1 MSKGFRKDG
10 RMEVP
15 SGMQVKSVEQD
26 ASSLG
31 RNAWSMALGLVMLC
45 LMSTAAHAQVY
56 LSSIQ
61 GQVTDPTGAV
71 VAGAAIT
78 AENSETH
85 FKTTVTSNQSGSFT
99 LEGLNPGTYTVTF
112 TAPSFKTA
120 TRKNVILTSG
130 QNQEVDFKAAIG
142 SASDTVVVTAENT
155 LLDSGSANIATTLST
170 QEVTDLPNEGRNPY
184 VMATLAAG
192 VINGGSGGYFQ
203 GHSSQYTN
211 PFSGVAVQIAANGNG
226 GHNRLTLDGI
236 PNDPAERLSGP
247 SYTGYVPSPE
257 AVQEVKVSS
266 SIFDAQVGHGNGT
279 VTDTIIRNG
288 TDKFHGAA
296 YYVFQNTYL
305 NANLTQNKATATVT
319 PRGNDQLSQTGIVFD
334 GPVVIPKIYNGRDK
348 TFFMVSFERYQSHAV
363 QNYSTRLPTAA
374 ELNGDFSALCST
386 FDNTGFCT
394 SGIQLYQP
402 NSPVDANGNRTA
414 FFANNNI
421 SSQINAT
428 GKALAALLPSPNI
441 NGVAISAA
449 NYTSFQNSYQSV
461 YPSFIARVDQAIGSK
476 NKLNAI
482 YFQAGLTQA
491 FPFQGFT
498 KGIPP
503 SGYGYQVTRKT
514 KGGSL
519 DDVHQFSSSLVLDSR
534 FGLLFHPF
542 GLVYPGAQGYSLSSI
557 SVGGTFPYNSFPGTS
572 LSDGYAS
579 LAAGAGGQISTDTT
593 GSLEEILTKVIG
605 HHAIK
610 VGFEGNLIRYNV
622 QNPQN
627 GFGAFQFDR
636 RFTQKNSVNVGIGA
650 DPNSGDSFA
659 DELLGYA
666 SSLSYGINASYALQQ
681 IYMAPFLQDD
691 WRVTKKLTVNLGLRY
706 DYESPFTERF
716 NKQVASF
723 CVTCTN
729 PLQGSVAGL
738 TLKGGLQYTNSSNR
752 FPYPRDLN
760 NVQPRV
766 GAAYQLTP
774 TTVLR
779 AGFGIIYFN
788 TLENPVG
795 TGFTQSTSYNNYLS
809 SAPVNSI
816 SNPFP
821 SGVVLPTGSSLGL
834 STAVGQNVSFDDP
847 NHVQPKSAQ
856 YTFNVQQQFPGN
868 FALQVAYVGAKPTR
882 LEVSHN
888 INILP
893 AQYYNQGA
901 AEVNLLNAKVPNPLA
916 GQIPQSTTLNAAQIQ
931 QNLLYLPFPEFG
943 SVTENYSSIG
953 SAPYNAMQIQV
964 SHPMKYHV
972 SFQGNFT
979 WDKIMN
985 HAGYIDNYAAAIG
998 KLQSVQDGSP
1008 TVFGNIYGT
1017 IALPK
1022 FLKQPAYER
1031 LTLGGWQLNSVIR
1044 MSNGSLIGAPGSV
1057 DIIGDYHQPG
1067 ANLTRQFNTC
1077 YQSATI
1083 SGNSVVYAN
1092 VNTSY
1097 KSDGVTPT
1105 VIACDS
1111 TSPTPAFRQR
1121 IAYTSQSNSSAL
1133 NIRTHL
1139 HPLVDMSLFKQFIIR
1154 EGVSFE
1160 IRGEFFNIFNTVEP
1174 PGPAGLGASNA
1185 GSSYSTPSPAFPHG
1199 YISQPND
1206 ARMGQLTARINF

>member
-1 MSKGFRKDG
+1 MENARQNNRGTRMTVTSQISFLQRVGSQVQNGAALCLILLGFF
-10 RMEVP
+10 
-15 SGMQVKSVEQD
+15 
-26 ASSLG
+26 
-31 RNAWSMALGLVMLC
+31 LVMPKVG
-45 LMSTAAHAQVY
+45 AQVY
-56 LSSIQ
+56 LGSIQ

-71 VAGAAIT
+71 VSGAEIT
-78 AENSETH
+78 AENLETH
-85 FKTTVTSNQSGSFT
+85 FKTTVTSNGSGSFS

-112 TAPSFKTA
+112 AAQGFKTA

-130 QNQEVDFKAAIG
+130 QNQELDFKAAIG
-142 SASDTVVVTAENT
+142 SASDTVEVTAENT
-155 LLDSGSANIATTLST
+155 LLDTGSANIATTLST

-257 AVQEVKVSS
+257 AVQEVKISS

-279 VTDTIIRNG
+279 VTDTIVRNG
-288 TDKFHGAA
+288 TNKFHGAA

-305 NANLTQNKATATVT
+305 NANLTQNKATTTVT

-334 GPVVIPKIYNGRDK
+334 GPVVIPKVYNGHDK

-363 QNYSTRLPTAA
+363 QTYSTRLPTAA
-374 ELNGDFSALCST
+374 ELGGDFSALCST

-414 FFANNNI
+414 FFPNNNI
-421 SSQINAT
+421 ASQINAT
-428 GKALAALLPSPNI
+428 GKALASYLPSPNI
-441 NGVAISAA
+441 NGVAISAS
-449 NYTSFQNSYQSV
+449 NYNSFQNSYQSV
-461 YPSFIARVDQAIGSK
+461 YPSFIARVDQAITSK

-491 FPFQGFT
+491 FPFQGFS

-503 SGYGYQVTRKT
+503 AGYGYQVTRKT

-519 DDVHQFSSSLVLDSR
+519 DDVQQFSSSLVLDSR

-542 GLVYPGAQGYSLSSI
+542 GLVYPGAQGFPLASI
-557 SVGGTFPYNSFPGTS
+557 SVAGTFPYASFPGTS
-572 LSDGYAS
+572 MSDGYAS

-593 GSLEEILTKVIG
+593 GSLEEILTKVVG
-605 HHAIK
+605 HHSIK
-610 VGFEGNLIRYNV
+610 IGFEGNLIRYNV

-636 RFTQKNSVNVGIGA
+636 RFTQKNSVNVGIGG

-681 IYMAPFLQDD
+681 IYMAPFIQDD
-691 WRVTKKLTVNLGLRY
+691 WRATKKLTINLGLRY

-716 NKQVASF
+716 NKQVANF
-723 CVTCTN
+723 CTTCIN
-729 PLQGSVAGL
+729 PLQTSVSGL
-738 TLKGGLQYTNSSNR
+738 TLKGGLQYVTSGNR

-760 NVQPRV
+760 NIQPRV
-766 GAAYQLTP
+766 GLAYQLTP

-788 TLENPVG
+788 TLESPVG
-795 TGFTQSTSYNNYLS
+795 TGFSQSTSYNNYLS

-821 SGVVLPTGSSLGL
+821 NGVVLPTGSAGGL

-856 YTFNVQQQFPGN
+856 YTANVQQQFPAN
-868 FALQVAYVGAKPTR
+868 FALQIAYVGAKPTR
-882 LEVSHN
+882 LEVNHN

-901 AEVNLLNAKVPNPLA
+901 AEVGILNAKVTNPLA
-916 GQIPQSTTLNAAQIQ
+916 GLIPQSTTLNATQIQ
-931 QNLLYLPFPEFG
+931 QNLLDLPFPEFG

-953 SAPYNAMQIQV
+953 SAPYNALQIQV

-972 SFQGNFT
+972 SFQANFT

-998 KLQSVQDGSP
+998 KLQSVEDSSP
-1008 TVFGNIYGT
+1008 TMFGNLYGT

-1031 LTLGGWQLNSVIR
+1031 LTIGGWQLNSVVR
-1044 MSNGSLIGAPGSV
+1044 MSNGFLIGAPGNV
-1057 DIIGDYHQPG
+1057 DIIGNPYQPG

-1083 SGNSVVYAN
+1083 TNNVAVYAN
-1092 VNTSY
+1092 VNTTY
-1097 KSDGVTPT
+1097 KSDGVTPN
-1105 VIACDS
+1105 VIACDA
-1111 TSPTPAFRQR
+1111 TSPNPAFRQR
-1121 IAYTSQSNSSAL
+1121 ISYTSQSNSSVL

-1139 HPLVDMSLFKQFIIR
+1139 HPLVDASLFKQFIIR

-1160 IRGEFFNIFNTVEP
+1160 IRGEFFNVFNTVEP
-1174 PGPAGLGASNA
+1174 PGPAGLGSSNA
-1185 GSSYSTPSPAFPHG
+1185 GSSYSTPSPLYPHG